1 MPEILQYP
9 FMQKAFVVGILL
21 SVITASL
28 GTVVVHK
35 RLSLIGSAL
44 SHSSLA
50 GVAIGLLLGFNPV
63 LGAVFICILAAL
75 CIEAIRKLLPSFSEL
90 AVAITLSVGIGL
102 AGVLSGFVKN
112 TSDFNSFLFGSIVA
126 IDTFELMMVVILSTV
141 VLLVFL
147 MMYKELFYVS
157 FDEEAAALSG
167 VPVRVVNFIFTVLTA
182 VTVSVAARTVGALV
196 VSSLLVV
203 PVAAA
208 MQIARSYKTTILW
221 SVLFALLSTVT
232 GLFMSFY
239 LDTKPGG
246 TICLIAA
253 AFFLM
258 TVLIKAFPNVF
269 RRIKAKSTVPAVGGD
284 TNE

>member
-1 MPEILQYP
+1 MITDIFLYP

-21 SVITASL
+21 SVIIACL

-50 GVAIGLLLGFNPV
+50 GVAIGLLLGFSPI
-63 LGAVFICILAAL
+63 LGAVGICVVAAL
-75 CIEAIRKLLPSFSEL
+75 CIEAIRKRMPAFSEL

-112 TSDFNSFLFGSIVA
+112 SSDFNSFLFGSIVA
-126 IDTFELMMVVILSTV
+126 IDSFELIVVLILSSV

-147 MMYKELFYVS
+147 LMYKELFYVS

-167 VPVRVVNFIFTVLTA
+167 VPVGLVNFIFTVLTA

-208 MQIARSYKTTILW
+208 MQIARSYKTTILC
-221 SVLFALLSTVT
+221 SVLFALLSTLL
-232 GLFMSFY
+232 GLTVSFY
-239 LDTKPGG
+239 AGLKPGG
-246 TICLIAA
+246 TICLLAA
-253 AFFLM
+253 AFFL
-258 TVLIKAFPNVF
+258 A
-269 RRIKAKSTVPAVGGD
+269 AVGLK
-284 TNE
+284 TLRSRLSYSRHREASHE

>member
-1 MPEILQYP
+1 MIPDILRYS

-21 SVITASL
+21 SVIIACL

-50 GVAIGLLLGFNPV
+50 GVAIGLLFGFNPI
-63 LGAVFICILAAL
+63 LGAVGICVLAAL
-75 CIEAIRKLLPSFSEL
+75 CIEVIRKKIPAFSEL

-112 TSDFNSFLFGSIVA
+112 ANDFNSFLFGSIVA
-126 IDTFELMMVVILSTV
+126 VDSFELIIVTVLSSV

-147 MMYKELFYVS
+147 LMYKELFYVS

-167 VPVRVVNFIFTVLTA
+167 VPVRLVNFIFTVLTA
-182 VTVSVAARTVGALV
+182 ITVSVSARTVGALV

-221 SVLFALLSTVT
+221 SVLFALISTVG
-232 GLFMSFY
+232 GLIISY
-239 LDTKPGG
+239 YAGLKPGG

-253 AFFLM
+253 SLFLM
-258 TVLIKAFPNVF
+258 AVLLKWLTARISVARSRRTVH
-269 RRIKAKSTVPAVGGD
+269 
-284 TNE
+284 E